1 MPELRTFEDYCSA
14 VCREIRFSP
23 DHAAV
28 ATELTDHL
36 QEHMEALLEANP
48 NMPQEE
54 AQRQAIA
61 AMGDPAALG
70 HALDAV
76 HNPRLGWFQI
86 WFRRAVKLM
95 TAVALLVALSHF
107 QVLPPMFPEASHS
120 LRQFYQG
127 FDATVNY
134 RPDLTFSARDYNVT
148 VEEVIVLETSPT
160 PTVVVLLRI
169 PHTPWIREVE
179 FTNWLTAKDDLGG
192 AYLSWEEYL
201 VQLSSSSINVV
212 AELPC
217 CVSGIKDYTPFVNWY
232 TISVQ
237 LLNPAASELTFIFD
251 RFGDEISFTVPLRG
265 GALDE

>member
-1 MPELRTFEDYCSA
+1 MPELRTFEDYCIA

-23 DHAAV
+23 DHAAI
-28 ATELTDHL
+28 AAELTDHL
-36 QEHMEALLEANP
+36 QEHMEALLEAHP
-48 NMPQEE
+48 DMPQEE

-86 WFRRAVKLM
+86 WFRRVVKLM
-95 TAVALLVALSHF
+95 TAVALLVALFHF

-160 PTVVVLLRI
+160 PTVVALLRI

-179 FTNWLTAKDDLGG
+179 FTNWPGMIWAAPISLGRSISSG
-192 AYLSWEEYL
+192 AAVPLL
-201 VQLSSSSINVV
+201 ML
-212 AELPC
+212 
-217 CVSGIKDYTPFVNWY
+217 
-232 TISVQ
+232 
-237 LLNPAASELTFIFD
+237 LLNFP
-251 RFGDEISFTVPLRG
+251 TVTQAPQTTRLLSAG
-265 GALDE
+265 IP

>member
-1 MPELRTFEDYCSA
+1 MPELRTFEDYCIA

-23 DHAAV
+23 DHASIA
-28 ATELTDHL
+28 AELTDHL

-48 NMPQEE
+48 GMTPEE

-61 AMGDPAALG
+61 AMGDPVALG

-107 QVLPPMFPEASHS
+107 EVLPPMFPEASHS

-134 RPDLTFSARDYNVT
+134 RSDLTFSARDYNVT

-179 FTNWLTAKDDLGG
+179 FTNWLTARDDLGC

-201 VQLSSSSINVV
+201 VRRSSSSINAI
-212 AELPC
+212 AELPHC
-217 CVSGIKDYTPFVNWY
+217 YSGTPDYTPFVSWY
-232 TISVQ
+232 TISVHLQ
-237 LLNPAASELTFIFD
+237 NPDARELTFTFD
-251 RFGDEISFTVPLRG
+251 RFGEEISFTLPLRG
-265 GALDE
+265 GA